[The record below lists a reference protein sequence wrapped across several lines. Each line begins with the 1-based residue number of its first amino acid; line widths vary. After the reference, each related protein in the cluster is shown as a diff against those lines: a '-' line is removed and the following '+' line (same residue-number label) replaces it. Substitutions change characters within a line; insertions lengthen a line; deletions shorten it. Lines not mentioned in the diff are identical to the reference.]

1 MACKIIVNRDSGN
14 CARLDLDKLVRM
26 LGCKDAHIENITSA
40 TDWSAEG
47 YDTVIVCGGDGTL
60 HNAIGKCRNQQIIYA
75 PCGTLNEASATD
87 KKLTS
92 VGKINGENFSYVCA
106 CGSFTEI
113 GYTAKNR
120 HKKKWKSVAYLPQIF
135 RQYKCHEIGATLD
148 VDGEIFEQENYTLLM
163 VIKSNRCF
171 GFNFNPSY
179 KKNKK
184 LYLLAIKSFGK
195 DCLKNRA
202 RMFFSFFRVFFCGI
216 SHPMSRKNWF
226 LVPFDKLAIRLNDKQ
241 DFCLDGEKRT
251 LDGLL
256 EIEQQTLDK
265 EVFIIK
271 SPFCRRRK
279 DRKYTKID
287 GHNV

>member
-14 CARLDLDKLVRM
+14 CGRLDLDKLMCM
-26 LGCKDAHIENITSA
+26 LGCKDAQIENITSA

-60 HNAIGKCRNQQIIYA
+60 HHAIEKCPSKQIIYA

-87 KKLTS
+87 KKLTT
-92 VGKINGENFSYVCA
+92 VGKVNGESFSYVCA

-113 GYTAKNR
+113 GYSAKNK
-120 HKKKWKSVAYLPQIF
+120 HKQRWKSIAYLPQMF
-135 RQYKCHEIGATLD
+135 KHYKCHDIQATLD
-148 VDGEIFEQENYTLLM
+148 VDGKAYVDSYTLLM
-163 VIKSNRCF
+163 VIKSHRCF
-171 GFNFNPSY
+171 GFNFNRSY

-184 LYLLAIKSFGK
+184 LYLLAIKSSGK

-202 RMFFSFFRVFFCGI
+202 KMFFPFFRVFFCGI
-216 SHPMSRKNWF
+216 SHPMSQKNWF
-226 LVPFDKLAIRLNDKQ
+226 LQPFDKLTVKLESKQ

-251 LDGLL
+251 LDGVL
-256 EIEQQTLDK
+256 EISEQALDK

-271 SPFCRRRK
+271 PPFCRRSK
-279 DRKYTKID
+279 IKNYQKID
-287 GHNV
+287 GRKL